1 MVLWPAAVSCLL
13 VATNNWNGYF
23 GLLSSTL
30 LSCYYLI
37 ISYHVLSYPTVCC
50 YLVWLTW
57 CTVTSTPD
65 TETARDPTDEYFND
79 RGIQV
84 GSTTTNLLPILS

>member
-1 MVLWPAAVSCLL
+1 MIS
-13 VATNNWNGYF
+13 
-23 GLLSSTL
+23 
-30 LSCYYLI
+30 YLI
-37 ISYHVLSYPTVCC
+37 ISYRPVCC

-84 GSTTTNLLPILS
+84 GSTTTNFLVPILS

>member
-1 MVLWPAAVSCLL
+1 M
-13 VATNNWNGYF
+13 
-23 GLLSSTL
+23 
-30 LSCYYLI
+30 
-37 ISYHVLSYPTVCC
+37 CC

-84 GSTTTNLLPILS
+84 GFTATNLVPILS

>member
-1 MVLWPAAVSCLL
+1 MQ
-13 VATNNWNGYF
+13 
-23 GLLSSTL
+23 
-30 LSCYYLI
+30 
-37 ISYHVLSYPTVCC
+37 SYPTVCC

-84 GSTTTNLLPILS
+84 FSIIIFVQFIYHDDPG